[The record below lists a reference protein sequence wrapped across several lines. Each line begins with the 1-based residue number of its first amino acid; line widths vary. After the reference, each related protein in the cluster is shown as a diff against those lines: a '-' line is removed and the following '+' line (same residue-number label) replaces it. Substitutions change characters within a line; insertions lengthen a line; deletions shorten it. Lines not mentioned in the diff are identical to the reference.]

1 MSRYV
6 GKLRELGEE
15 FKKKAKEKGY
25 DKETVTICGG
35 IALCDQ
41 NPNDPCDTFQA
52 LIKLLDVCEDEPTL
66 LTEAMGLIGI
76 EDA

>member
-6 GKLRELGEE
+6 GKLREKGEE
-15 FKKKAKEKGY
+15 FKKKAYEHGY
-25 DKETVTICGG
+25 DEEVITICGG

-52 LIKLLDVCEDEPTL
+52 LIDLLDVCKDEPTL
-66 LTEAMGLIGI
+66 LTEAGRLIGI
-76 EDA
+76 E